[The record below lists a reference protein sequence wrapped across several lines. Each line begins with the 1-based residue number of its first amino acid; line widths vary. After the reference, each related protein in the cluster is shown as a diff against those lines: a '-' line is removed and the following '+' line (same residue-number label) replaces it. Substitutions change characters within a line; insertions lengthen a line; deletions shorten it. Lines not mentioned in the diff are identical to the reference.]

1 MPYAAESEDSRS
13 KAPYLLQST
22 FFSNMSATSL
32 TMLLLVTKKAL
43 LAKTTRFS
51 SELLPFT
58 SLGGRVSSLSLP
70 LREVLTQGCSKRLS
84 RREFNVGKPFNGNQ
98 VYIGNLLKIVLP
110 NRSPMQMTLQ
120 LVSNLRVGKFLD
132 WGAV

>member
-1 MPYAAESEDSRS
+1 
-13 KAPYLLQST
+13 
-22 FFSNMSATSL
+22 
-32 TMLLLVTKKAL
+32 MLLPVTKKAL

-58 SLGGRVSSLSLP
+58 SLRGRVSSLSLP

-84 RREFNVGKPFNGNQ
+84 RREFNVGKPFEGNQ

-110 NRSPMQMTLQ
+110 NRSPMQMALQ
-120 LVSNLRVGKFLD
+120 LVSNLRVGKLLE
-132 WGAV
+132 WGVV